1 MPFELRNKKTQAVT
15 NVFFFK
21 GFLLKQLARLEVL
34 SRFEKKKPLNMRF
47 NGNSF
52 YVKLLAKV
60 EVLKN

>member
-1 MPFELRNKKTQAVT
+1 MF
-15 NVFFFK
+15 FFFK